1 MAWVDGGAGPE
12 MGKSVGVLDVGLAD
26 VEACRSRQ
34 HHPIP
39 GGPFGDSSAVIP
51 QEPRAHRRPPSS
63 SSTPRPPPS
72 PRASGGSQPQ
82 PVQATGPSCLHPHQL
97 PGSAAF
103 TVLPPLTLT
112 WMRSGWPL
120 GGIFRHLDP
129 GLAFLT
135 LYGGG
140 QGLLLLD
147 APACLGAEPSRSR
160 KGGFLGRGVLLPSSG
175 PGHAGSTNSGRA
187 R

>member
-1 MAWVDGGAGPE
+1 M
-12 MGKSVGVLDVGLAD
+12 VGLALRWGSQWGCWVWGLLMWRPVGLD
-26 VEACRSRQ
+26 RI
-34 HHPIP
+34 IP
-39 GGPFGDSSAVIP
+39 PLGDP
-51 QEPRAHRRPPSS
+51 LETRPPSS
-63 SSTPRPPPS
+63 PRSPKPTGGHPLPPLLPGCR
-72 PRASGGSQPQ
+72 PHLVLPGGSQPQ
-82 PVQATGPSCLHPHQL
+82 PVQAAGPSCLHPHQL

-147 APACLGAEPSRSR
+147 APARLGAEPSRSR
-160 KGGFLGRGVLLPSSG
+160 KGGFLGLGVLLPSSG